1 MYGKSLY
8 VTCKFAMNLKS
19 ITNSFL
25 KRYCTVMINSITYYK
40 KTIQLVTMH
49 TKTFLFFKK
58 TMFLKLCSGF
68 DLKNKPNTRDN
79 PVEYTVI

>member
-1 MYGKSLY
+1 
-8 VTCKFAMNLKS
+8 
-19 ITNSFL
+19 
-25 KRYCTVMINSITYYK
+25 MINSITYYK